1 LNNSETLPEVLE
13 DQSVKHRGLLLAGL
27 FIAMLFGAL
36 DGTIVGTAMP
46 RIIGELGG
54 LNLVAWLTTAYML
67 TSTVIIP
74 IAGKLSDLMGRKII
88 YVTGLI
94 IFIIGSALCGMSQN
108 MMELVVFRA
117 IQGIGGGIMMP
128 MAMIIVGDLF
138 TGAQRAKWQ
147 GILGALFGLS
157 SIIGPQFGGWIVDS
171 LNWRW
176 VFYINLPVGILA
188 TILIALSLPKHKT
201 SVKPIFDL
209 LGIVTMIVGVV
220 GLLLTLTLGGK
231 EFPWFSWQIISLLL
245 LSILFLIAF
254 VRIESKAA
262 EPILPIR
269 YFRDRN
275 FNIINGIGFFMSIGM
290 FGAMMFVPLY
300 LQGILGTSP
309 SESGTIMI
317 PLTVSIIAASVL
329 SGLVIQKTGIRLQM
343 TVGMLTMAIGFVL
356 LMYMGSDTTKL
367 MVSLCM
373 LILGLGMGMVFPGL
387 TIALQESYPESEM
400 GVVTSSSTFFRQIGG
415 TFGITIL
422 SAVMNLESGQYLTE
436 RLVPILNRLP
446 ADAATM
452 KAEIAAQ
459 IEKDP
464 LQLFSSLLSPE
475 TLAKIPKDVI
485 ELILPVMKISLVDSL
500 QSVFLWSFV
509 FVVFGLLLTP
519 LTGKIKVSSQKKDKL
534 RKMDFH

>member
-54 LNLVAWLTTAYML
+54 LNLMAWLTTVYML

-74 IAGKLSDLMGRKII
+74 IAGKLSDLIGRKII

-94 IFIIGSALCGMSQN
+94 IFIISSALCGMSQN

-209 LGIVTMIVGVV
+209 LGIVTMIIGVV

-317 PLTVSIIAASVL
+317 PLTVSLIAASVL
-329 SGLVIQKTGIRLQM
+329 SGQVIQKTGIRLQM

-373 LILGLGMGMVFPGL
+373 LILGLGMGIVFPGL

-446 ADAATM
+446 AHAATM

-475 TLAKIPKDVI
+475 TLAKIPQDVI
-485 ELILPVMKISLVDSL
+485 ELILPVIKISLVDSL
-500 QSVFLWSFV
+500 HSVFLWSLV

>member
-54 LNLVAWLTTAYML
+54 LNLMAWLTTVYML

-74 IAGKLSDLMGRKII
+74 IAGKLSDLIGRKII

-94 IFIIGSALCGMSQN
+94 IFIISSALCGMSQN

-209 LGIVTMIVGVV
+209 LGIVTMIIGVV

-317 PLTVSIIAASVL
+317 PLTVSLIAASVL
-329 SGLVIQKTGIRLQM
+329 SGQVIEKTGIRLQM

-373 LILGLGMGMVFPGL
+373 LILGLGMGIVFPGL

-446 ADAATM
+446 AHAATM

-475 TLAKIPKDVI
+475 TLAKIPQDVI
-485 ELILPVMKISLVDSL
+485 ELILPVIKISLVDSL
-500 QSVFLWSFV
+500 YSVFYGHWYLLFLV
-509 FVVFGLLLTP
+509 FCL
-519 LTGKIKVSSQKKDKL
+519 
-534 RKMDFH
+534 HH

>member
-1 LNNSETLPEVLE
+1 MNNSETLPEVLE

-54 LNLVAWLTTAYML
+54 LNLMAWLTTVYML

-74 IAGKLSDLMGRKII
+74 IAGKLSDLIGRKII

-94 IFIIGSALCGMSQN
+94 IFIISSALCGMSQN

-317 PLTVSIIAASVL
+317 PLTVSLIAASVL
-329 SGLVIQKTGIRLQM
+329 SGQVIQKTGIRLQM

-373 LILGLGMGMVFPGL
+373 LILGLGMGIVFPGL

-446 ADAATM
+446 AHAATM

-475 TLAKIPKDVI
+475 TLAKIPQDVI
-485 ELILPVMKISLVDSL
+485 ELILPVIKISLVDSL
-500 QSVFLWSFV
+500 HSVFLWSLV

>member
-1 LNNSETLPEVLE
+1 MNNSETLPEVLE

-54 LNLVAWLTTAYML
+54 LNLMAWLTTVYML

-74 IAGKLSDLMGRKII
+74 IAGKLSDLIGRKII

-94 IFIIGSALCGMSQN
+94 IFIISSALCGMSQN

-209 LGIVTMIVGVV
+209 LGIVTMIIGVV

-317 PLTVSIIAASVL
+317 PLTVSLIAASVL
-329 SGLVIQKTGIRLQM
+329 SGQVIQKTGIRLQM

-422 SAVMNLESGQYLTE
+422 GAVMNLESGQYLTE

-446 ADAATM
+446 AHAATM

-475 TLAKIPKDVI
+475 TLAKIPQDVI
-485 ELILPVMKISLVDSL
+485 ELILPVIKISLVDSL
-500 QSVFLWSFV
+500 HSVFLWSLV